1 MPARHRERLGNQF
14 ILTIAPP
21 EGCLALY
28 SSAAWEQFS
37 EQLENIA
44 LKDALYRRFSRHIF
58 SNTETTSC
66 DAQGRLLVPAALRTY
81 AGIERDAVSIG
92 FSKRIEIW
100 SRERLD
106 SSAPSADEISQF
118 MTANGLL

>member
-1 MPARHRERLGNQF
+1 LGNQF

-21 EGCLALY
+21 ETCLAIY

-37 EQLENIA
+37 EQLESIA
-44 LKDALYRRFSRHIF
+44 VKDKLYRRFSRHIF
-58 SNTETTSC
+58 ANTETTSC
-66 DAQGRLLVPAALRTY
+66 DAQGRLVIPAPLRAY

-106 SSAPSADEISQF
+106 SSSPSPDEVSEF